1 MTLNTR
7 TSFFRQRDIL
17 FDQGTEE
24 GYILLLTLLL
34 ICTVLSVLMASLI
47 LTEITSTSHLS
58 VSRGFNVRV
67 AFLTDDVVDVV
78 QTVSRDAGKG
88 PGTVWRKVAVGAPR
102 AAKIRR
108 TFDDHSCRSESLRKK
123 RGKENSVLLTASAH
137 ACSKLELWVI
147 FLSEKTHG
155 DYSKIYI
162 CYINIIQGNQ

>member
-1 MTLNTR
+1 MTFNTR

-17 FDQGTEE
+17 FDRGTEE

-78 QTVSRDAGKG
+78 QAVSRDAGKG
-88 PGTVWRKVAVGAPR
+88 PGTV
-102 AAKIRR
+102 
-108 TFDDHSCRSESLRKK
+108 
-123 RGKENSVLLTASAH
+123 
-137 ACSKLELWVI
+137 
-147 FLSEKTHG
+147 
-155 DYSKIYI
+155 
-162 CYINIIQGNQ
+162 